1 MNKNSFDPASVYN
14 KDYYDHYGSTAGV
27 PYDRDQP
34 VWQKHFHTFAKTLI
48 ERYKPRTMLD
58 VGCAKGFLVEQLR
71 DQGVEAFG
79 VDVSPYAISQVRE
92 DIRPHC
98 RVAKGTETLPGQYDL
113 ITCVE
118 VAEHVPEAEARIM
131 IEEMCRHTDQVIF
144 SSTDDGFDEPTHIN
158 IHPKEYWVELFKQQ
172 GFSRDLNFQP
182 EFVTGQAM
190 RFLRNT
196 KTTLQVG
203 VFSHEPPNCAV
214 ALLRL
219 AGTIRYLEQ
228 QNRMKLQWTTARDPQ
243 IDIEKVLGCDIF
255 TLHREFCDHHFSPQ
269 IVATARELGK
279 PIVFELDDLLINV
292 PKTNPNHKYCA
303 SITPDVLAML
313 READFIT
320 VTTEPLR
327 RYLEEAESQ
336 AKGKV
341 FVLPNFINLDI
352 WDGAKPPP
360 EKPEDPFV
368 VGWFGT
374 ATHDEDLAI
383 IKPAIVEIAR
393 KYAGKVVFK
402 FWGYLPEDLK
412 DIPGVKLMR
421 GSQPDLRLHARDV
434 VNSRIDLAIAPL
446 LDHPFNHAKSDLK
459 WLEYSICYIPGI
471 YSTISP
477 YTLAVEHGR
486 TGWLVDNKP
495 ELWLEAMERFIND
508 HELRRTIAIQAHDE
522 VRQKRCVNT
531 GAEQWDT
538 LYHSFYVSGPK
549 PKTDQTAAAS
559 TPRTRATAYLM
570 QYSANAFANKGDNVQ
585 ALKTAELAI
594 ATCMPPDSS
603 EGKLVGDV
611 LKHYRNALLKLKE
624 TAELT
629 ASLGAA
635 KSLADAGHQEAA
647 VALYRQTLKLALQS
661 KNPHTV
667 LHVIL
672 NVAKAFQAL
681 DPDGGRQVLDI
692 GAQLAKSIN
701 FQPGQQAIEQLR
713 KEYSQK
719 IPVAKPVKTTVPPVK
734 STKPNSFNNGVSPVV
749 SIIIPVFNNC
759 ALTQACLESLARTPA
774 NVPHEIIVVDNASTD
789 GTAAYLK
796 SLEKN
801 GSLRVITNPSNQGF
815 AQACNQGAQSAKGSL
830 LLFLNND
837 TRVTEGWLKALVKT
851 AEKSNVGVVG
861 AKLLYANG
869 TIQHAG
875 IEFINGVPDHPHRH
889 APADLP
895 AANKS
900 RDLDMATGAC
910 LLTPRTLFLSLGG
923 FDETY
928 RNGVEDV
935 DYCLRVRS
943 LGKKVIYEP
952 QSVVYHL
959 EGQSAGRFNH
969 VNENLKIFFDRWK
982 GSFDQNFRFITPSNP
997 KTIAASQSILLNSV
1011 AVSWEGSFL
1020 DYGSLSHVN
1029 RELVTALKGSPH
1041 LKIQCV
1047 NSGGPSS
1054 AGAEKIRSEFHIS
1067 AQPVLN
1073 AAVTVRHAWPP
1084 NWRRPATGK
1093 LAVIQPWEFGSL
1105 PQEWVDRAREVDEF
1119 WVPSNYVR
1127 DVYISSGVPEQKVVV
1142 VPNGVDTEK
1151 FNPQAAS
1158 MKLATQKKF
1167 RFLFVGGTIG
1177 RKGPDLLLQAYLKN
1191 FTDKDDVCLVI
1202 KDFGGKSVYAGQTF
1216 EAQIRAAQSVP
1227 HAPEILYLNDEL
1239 PSNSLPGLYTACNCL
1254 VLPYR
1259 GEGFGLPVLEA
1270 MACGL
1275 PVIVTAGGSTD
1286 DFVRDEF
1293 AWRIPAVKKIFG
1305 HEVSGMKLAGDGW
1318 LLEPDLAALGEKM
1331 REAYAHQD
1339 KSRER
1344 GQLAGKYAHENCS
1357 WEKSVSLV
1365 AERIQKLAIG
1375 QNSRPAVSA
1384 KPVTYKLPPVA
1395 QVGQLNEARELFG
1408 QKKFEAAWNSTLA
1421 TIAKRPFHPEGSL
1434 LLAEIAAAAGD
1445 SNAARQCA
1453 QTARDFAPGFTPAKQ
1468 FLNKSLKGN
1477 AKFEWLKLPNEIDN
1491 QKSKTNN
1498 LSVCLIV
1505 KNEEKFLS
1513 QCLKSVRDI
1522 AQQIIVVDTG
1532 STDRTIAIAK
1542 EFGAE
1547 VHAHT
1552 WNNDFSA
1559 ARNAALEHAIGDWI
1573 LVLDAD
1579 EELPVAQHAQ
1589 LLADMKSSTVI
1600 AYRLPLVNSGL
1611 ESEGRSFVPRLF
1623 RNVPGAHYV
1632 GRIHEQVFNSLL
1644 PLSKSWGL
1652 KVEMGTAEILH
1663 HGYNKEMVRD
1673 RNKIERNLKL
1683 LRLAHEENP
1692 TDVNLTMNLGL
1703 ELVRSENLADGI
1715 AKYREAFQLMSEMPS
1730 GSVAPEL
1737 REVLLTQFTSQLYKI
1752 REHGEVVQILTSPLA
1767 KASGLTASL
1776 HLALGLSQFELRNY
1790 HEAAEQM
1797 RQCLAQRNQ
1806 PALSPINTDILTS
1819 MPNHCFALALAKIN
1833 DAVGAEKA
1841 FEAALKENGLT
1852 ESVKA
1857 DYAKFLAV
1865 TNRPVEALQ
1874 KMHELVATNC
1884 TNSALWRIGGEIALS
1899 RPELLDFA
1907 GKWTGEAMRY
1917 VANDPAVA
1925 AQRAE
1930 TLMLS
1935 GDIVAAS
1942 DLWEK
1947 IYNGRQEPRSLAAL
1961 ILCETIES
1969 QTTHAPEEGQEE
1981 TATSREFIG
1990 WYQRL
1995 ITMRS
2000 KAALGRLNEQ
2010 MDKLSRALPTAAKKI
2025 EAALAESQKREA
2037 VA

>member
-1 MNKNSFDPASVYN
+1 MNENSFDPASVYN
-14 KDYYDHYGSTAGV
+14 KDYYDHYGSTSGV

-34 VWQKHFHTFAKTLI
+34 VWQEHFQAFAKTLI
-48 ERYKPRTMLD
+48 ERYKPRTTLD

-98 RVAKGTETLPGQYDL
+98 RVANGKEPLTGQYDL
-113 ITCVE
+113 ITCIE
-118 VAEHVPEAEARIM
+118 VAEHVPETEARIM
-131 IEEMCRHTDQVIF
+131 VEEMCRHTDQVIF

-158 IHPKEYWVELFKQQ
+158 IHPIEYWIELFRQQ
-172 GFSRDLNFQP
+172 GFSRDLNFDP
-182 EFVTGQAM
+182 GFVTSQAM

-196 KTTLQVG
+196 KSTLQVG

-243 IDIEKVLGCDIF
+243 IDIEKVLNCDIF

-320 VTTEPLR
+320 VTTERLR

-360 EKPEDPFV
+360 EKPEDPFII
-368 VGWFGT
+368 GWFGT

-412 DIPGVKLMR
+412 NIPGVKLMR

-459 WLEYSICYIPGI
+459 WLEYSICYIPGL

-486 TGWLVDNKP
+486 TGWLLDNKP
-495 ELWLEAMERFIND
+495 ELWVEAMERFIND

-522 VRQKRCVNT
+522 VRKKRCVDT
-531 GAEQWDT
+531 GSEQWDT
-538 LYHSFYVSGPK
+538 LYRSFYVSGPK
-549 PKTDQTAAAS
+549 PKPAETGAT
-559 TPRTRATAYLM
+559 TPQTRATAWLM

-594 ATCMPPDSS
+594 ATCMPPNSS

-611 LKHYRNALLKLKE
+611 LRHYRNALVKLKE

-635 KSLADAGHQEAA
+635 KSLADSGHQQAA
-647 VALYRQTLKLALQS
+647 VALYQQTLKLALQS

-672 NVAKAFQAL
+672 NVAKAFQTL
-681 DPDGGRQVLDI
+681 DPEGGRQVLDI

-719 IPVAKPVKTTVPPVK
+719 IPTSKPAKNTAQPVKFNAPISTNNRTT
-734 STKPNSFNNGVSPVV
+734 PVV
-749 SIIIPVFNNC
+749 SIIIPVFNNLT
-759 ALTQACLESLARTPA
+759 LTQACLESLASVTA

-796 SLEKN
+796 DHEKN
-801 GSLRVITNPSNQGF
+801 GSLRVITNSSNQGF
-815 AQACNQGAQSAKGSL
+815 AHACNQGAQNARSSL

-837 TRVTEGWLKALVKT
+837 TRVTDGWLKALVK
-851 AEKSNVGVVG
+851 ASEKPNVGVVG

-889 APADLP
+889 ASAGLP

-900 RDLDMATGAC
+900 RDLDMVTGAC
-910 LLTPRTLFLSLGG
+910 LLTPRNLFLSLGG

-935 DYCLRVRS
+935 DYCLRVRA
-943 LGKKVIYEP
+943 LGKKVVYEP

-982 GSFDQNFRFITPSNP
+982 GSFDQNFRFIAPPSP
-997 KTIAASQSILLNSV
+997 KTIVAGKSILLNTV
-1011 AVSWEGSFL
+1011 TVSWEGSFL

-1029 RELVTALKGSPH
+1029 RELVAALKNSPN
-1041 LKIQCV
+1041 LKIHCV
-1047 NSGGPSS
+1047 NTSNSASS
-1054 AGAEKIRSEFHIS
+1054 DAEKIRSEFQIS
-1067 AQPVLN
+1067 AQPASN

-1084 NWRRPATGK
+1084 NWRHPATGK

-1105 PQEWVDRAREVDEF
+1105 PQEWVNHAREVDEF

-1127 DVYISSGVPEQKVVV
+1127 DVYISSGVPAQKVVV
-1142 VPNGVDTEK
+1142 VPNGIDPEK
-1151 FNPQAAS
+1151 FHPQAAP

-1167 RFLFVGGTIG
+1167 KFLFVGGTIG
-1177 RKGPDLLLQAYLKN
+1177 RKGPDLLLEAYLKN
-1191 FTDKDDVCLVI
+1191 FTDEDDVCLVV

-1216 EAQIRAAQSVP
+1216 EAQIRAAQSTP
-1227 HAPEILYLNDEL
+1227 NAPEILYLNDEL
-1239 PSNSLPGLYTACNCL
+1239 PSNALPGLYAACNCL

-1275 PVIVTAGGSTD
+1275 PIIITAGGSTD

-1293 AWRIPAVKKIFG
+1293 ALRIPAAKKIFG
-1305 HEVSGMKLAGDGW
+1305 REVSGMKLAGDGW

-1331 REAYAHQD
+1331 REAYSHPD
-1339 KSRER
+1339 KSHAR
-1344 GQLAGKYAHENCS
+1344 GQLASKYAHEN
-1357 WEKSVSLV
+1357 WTWKKSASLI
-1365 AERIQKLAIG
+1365 AERIQNLAAD
-1375 QNSRPAVSA
+1375 QNSRPALSV
-1384 KPVTYKLPPVA
+1384 KPVAYKLPAVA
-1395 QVGQLNEARELFG
+1395 NVGQLNEARELFG
-1408 QKKFEAAWNSTLA
+1408 QKKLEAAWNSALTA
-1421 TIAKRPFHPEGSL
+1421 IALRPFHPEGFL
-1434 LLAEIAAAAGD
+1434 LLAEIAATAGD
-1445 SNAARQCA
+1445 SSTARQCA
-1453 QTARDFAPGFTPAKQ
+1453 QIARDLAPGFTPAKQ
-1468 FLNKSLKGN
+1468 FLSRPLKGN
-1477 AKFEWLKLPNEIDN
+1477 TKLEWLKLPAINYQALAIN
-1491 QKSKTNN
+1491 K

-1505 KNEEKFLS
+1505 KNEEKFLP

-1522 AQQIIVVDTG
+1522 ANQIVVVDTG
-1532 STDRTIAIAK
+1532 STDRTVAIAK

-1547 VHAHT
+1547 VYTHT
-1552 WNNDFSA
+1552 WNDDFSA
-1559 ARNAALEHAIGDWI
+1559 ARNAALEHVTGDWI
-1573 LVLDAD
+1573 LMLDAD
-1579 EELPVAQHAQ
+1579 EELPSAQHAK
-1589 LLADMKSSTVI
+1589 LLADMKNSDVI

-1623 RNVPGAHYV
+1623 RNAPGAHYI

-1644 PLSKSWGL
+1644 PLTKSWGL

-1683 LRLAHEENP
+1683 LRQAYEENP

-1703 ELVRSENLADGI
+1703 ELVRSEHLADGI

-1730 GSVAPEL
+1730 ASVAPEL

-1767 KASGLTASL
+1767 KVSGLTASL
-1776 HLALGLSQFELRNY
+1776 HLALGLSQFELKNY

-1797 RQCLAQRNQ
+1797 RQCLAQRKQ
-1806 PALSPINTDILTS
+1806 PALSPINTDTLTS
-1819 MPNHCFALALAKIN
+1819 MPNHCLALALAKTN
-1833 DAVGAEKA
+1833 DIAGAEKA

-1852 ESVKA
+1852 ENVKA
-1857 DYAKFLAV
+1857 DYAKFLAGA
-1865 TNRPVEALQ
+1865 NRPVEALQ

-1899 RPELLDFA
+1899 HPELLDFA

-1917 VANDPAVA
+1917 AANDSAVV

-1930 TLMLS
+1930 VLMLS
-1935 GDIVAAS
+1935 GDIAAAS
-1942 DLWEK
+1942 ELWEK
-1947 IYNGRQEPRSLAAL
+1947 IYSTRQEPRSLAAL
-1961 ILCETIES
+1961 ILCEMIES

-1981 TATSREFIG
+1981 SATSREFIA

-2000 KAALGRLNEQ
+2000 KAVLGRLNEQ
-2010 MDKLSRALPTAAKKI
+2010 LDKLSRALPTAAKKI
-2025 EAALAESQKREA
+2025 EAALAQSQKREA
-2037 VA
+2037 IA